1 MFTGIIAAT
10 GEVVKVEPGP
20 DDRRIWIRSE
30 LLADCAVG
38 ASVAVDGVCLTVT
51 ELDADV
57 CRFDV
62 SAESLV
68 RSTLGVKAA
77 GDRVNLERPLRA
89 GDELGGHIVQGH
101 VDGVGE
107 VLRAEREGE
116 GFRIAI
122 EVPSELGRYIVEKGS
137 VTVDGVSLT
146 ATNVR
151 DDVFEVA
158 LVPHT
163 LEVTT
168 FGEIDAGR
176 RVNIEVDVLAKYA
189 ERLHGRSEAS

>member
-1 MFTGIIAAT
+1 MFTGIVADV
-10 GEVVKVEPGP
+10 GEIVKVEP
-20 DDRRIWIRSE
+20 DSTDRRIWVRSE
-30 LLADCAVG
+30 LLAGCADG

-51 ELDADV
+51 ERTGDV

-62 SAESLV
+62 SAESLS
-68 RSTLGVKAA
+68 RSTLGGKAA

-107 VLRAEREGE
+107 VLEATPEGAGRRIVVRA
-116 GFRIAI
+116 AA
-122 EVPSELGRYIVEKGS
+122 SLMRYVVQKGS
-137 VTVDGVSLT
+137 VTLDGVSLT
-146 ATNVR
+146 ATNVGE
-151 DDVFEVA
+151 DGFEVA

-168 FGEIDAGR
+168 FGDVQVGR
-176 RVNIEVDVLAKYA
+176 LVNIEVDVLAKYA
-189 ERLHGRSEAS
+189 ERLNTAK